1 MKKKTHVKTTAF
13 LPLFPVSAPFQTPL
27 SLTSTE
33 RIEGTYSQYVTVSLR
48 CSFLLTLFLSSGMAF
63 PWAAVL
69 QENVLLSGFATVSL
83 GISLCSGMGIPGSA
97 VLCHSIF
104 SSLSDL
110 GVPCCFSPFLF
121 PLPPSAPHF
130 LPFLGYAFTEAPLAL
145 PKGLAVAAVSPL
157 RGWQEPA
164 VPKTGEPHT
173 SSHRGHPAVS
183 ALLSLPKPC
192 NTQLIQ
198 T

>member
-13 LPLFPVSAPFQTPL
+13 LPLFPGSAPFQTPL

-33 RIEGTYSQYVTVSLR
+33 RIEGTYTQYVTVSLR

-63 PWAAVL
+63 PWTAVL

-104 SSLSDL
+104 SSLTSVFPVVSHRFCSHFL
-110 GVPCCFSPFLF
+110 SPHRIFCPFLAM
-121 PLPPSAPHF
+121 LS
-130 LPFLGYAFTEAPLAL
+130 
-145 PKGLAVAAVSPL
+145 
-157 RGWQEPA
+157 RR
-164 VPKTGEPHT
+164 
-173 SSHRGHPAVS
+173 HR
-183 ALLSLPKPC
+183 
-192 NTQLIQ
+192 
-198 T
+198 